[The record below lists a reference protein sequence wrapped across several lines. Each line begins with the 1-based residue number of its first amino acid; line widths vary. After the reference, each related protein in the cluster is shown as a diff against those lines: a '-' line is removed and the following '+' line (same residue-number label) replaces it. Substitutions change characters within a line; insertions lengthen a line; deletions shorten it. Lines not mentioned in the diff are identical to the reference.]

1 MATPINRRDET
12 GSEGSRESST
22 SGDSR
27 AATKSLLNSSLISAQ
42 SEVIL
47 KRQRE
52 GFMSPYVSTPV
63 LPRPDETE
71 TVRLRSTTHD
81 MSAFR
86 ARQVRSEIYND
97 SDWSPGRLSRP
108 RSLESLDRL
117 PSSSSTLTPGDGETG
132 DGLPD
137 KEEVRSAARY
147 LKQPGMK
154 HLTPSASPSGMRKHH
169 WARSNPNLSPVV
181 SRKEYP
187 VSLEPLPPSPPSPPS
202 PASLARSTPHSSPL
216 PRRKLEERPPTG
228 SPRHSPVLAR
238 KGNSKFSPS
247 QRDERRSSVP
257 IQNTQNLDA
266 VQVRERSVESAKS
279 KVSVQVIASTGT
291 ISSPFDEDQVKRI
304 PVEEGAKNSPQVQAL
319 NGGISGPHQ
328 ERQRSGS
335 ADRREEPSVSTHR
348 GIQRQVSFSE
358 DKNVKAAESFRN
370 YNTMPAHVK
379 HARERGASG
388 DQSSVKATEPARN
401 HNSVAQQSR
410 EKSLGGDQND
420 GPRIIQISQMK
431 EGPIRDTALRG
442 PAHLR
447 ERSLSNDRNEGLRAS
462 QR

>member
-97 SDWSPGRLSRP
+97 TDWSPGRLSRP

-117 PSSSSTLTPGDGETG
+117 PSSSSTLTPGDGEPG

-169 WARSNPNLSPVV
+169 WARSSPNLSPVV

-187 VSLEPLPPSPPSPPS
+187 DWLEPLPPSPPSPPS
-202 PASLARSTPHSSPL
+202 PASLAKSTPHSSPL

-257 IQNTQNLDA
+257 IQNTQNLDT

-291 ISSPFDEDQVKRI
+291 ISSPFEDDQVKRI

-319 NGGISGPHQ
+319 NGGI
-328 ERQRSGS
+328 
-335 ADRREEPSVSTHR
+335 
-348 GIQRQVSFSE
+348 
-358 DKNVKAAESFRN
+358 
-370 YNTMPAHVK
+370 
-379 HARERGASG
+379 
-388 DQSSVKATEPARN
+388 
-401 HNSVAQQSR
+401 
-410 EKSLGGDQND
+410 
-420 GPRIIQISQMK
+420 
-431 EGPIRDTALRG
+431 
-442 PAHLR
+442 
-447 ERSLSNDRNEGLRAS
+447 
-462 QR
+462 